1 MEDMLI
7 GPLAITFGADG
18 VEFRTLQQEES
29 FTLSYTECYKLFE
42 VLYQRREDLYRWM
55 SSEQQTEGP
64 VPLHLEEPNI
74 TYTVNDESL
83 SVSSWEKPES
93 APGSS

>member
-1 MEDMLI
+1 MECGDKRVNIPSATARRDLPQETS
-7 GPLAITFGADG
+7 GQFFGANGTVTTDG
-18 VEFRTLQQEES
+18 ANVT
-29 FTLSYTECYKLFE
+29 YTSTSGTSDAF
-42 VLYQRREDLYRWM
+42 
-55 SSEQQTEGP
+55 
-64 VPLHLEEPNI
+64 